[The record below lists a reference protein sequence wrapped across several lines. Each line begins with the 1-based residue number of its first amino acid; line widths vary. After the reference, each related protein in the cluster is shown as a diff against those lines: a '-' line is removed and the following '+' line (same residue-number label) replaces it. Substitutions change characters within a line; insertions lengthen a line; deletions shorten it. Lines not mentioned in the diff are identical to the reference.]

1 MKIIGENR
9 QLKVVKGIMVV
20 AKGKLVGNLYRLV
33 GETLVGEAAVAS
45 TKSESSFVWHK
56 RSHKFLDLIHAD
68 TCQVPAVSIGGCS
81 YFVTFIDD
89 FSRKVWIFMLKR
101 KSDAFEKFKKF
112 KALVENQKG
121 TKIKCLRTDN
131 GGEFCSKEFDDFC
144 NEHGIKRHL
153 TVPGT
158 PQQNGVAERMNR
170 TLMERARCMMSTAK
184 LGKEFWAKAV
194 NTACY
199 LINRSPTI
207 SLKMKTPEEVWSGK
221 PANYSFLRVFG
232 CDAYVWV
239 PKEKRTKVDK
249 NSKRCIFLGYET
261 GTKGYKLWDP
271 TARKLIISR
280 DVVFNEDVFQCT
292 AKKEE
297 ARKIVIEQEA
307 SFDDAVQEENIQN
320 DPQSESKPESELES
334 ELLHEG
340 TSSGDAV
347 SPRPRRAIR
356 PPARYD
362 DYVTSLK
369 PQSNYVCAYLALS
382 EEHEPTS
389 FKEACESV
397 NFDQW
402 RGAMEEE
409 MESLHKNKTWD
420 LVQLP
425 EGRKAIGCRWIY
437 KLKKDSEGNIERYKA
452 RLMIKG
458 VVLAFVASLDLELEQ
473 LDVKTAFLH
482 DDMIIAGNN
491 PTYVSTLKAQLAGE
505 FDMKD
510 SGAVNQILGMKVF
523 RDRKDMKIWLNQ
535 KNYIERVL
543 QRFNMQNAKPVS
555 TPFPVHIKLSSEY
568 SPSTEAEKAAMS
580 RVPYSSAVGSLM
592 FAMVGTRPDI
602 AQAVEA
608 VSKYMANPG
617 RVHWDA
623 VKWILRYL
631 KDTSSVSLC
640 YRSMEPDCVGFVD
653 ADFAGDRDKRRS
665 TSGNVFI
672 MAGGAVSWESKLQP
686 VVALSTTEAEYISIS
701 HACKEAIW
709 LERLLAEFK
718 MKQDTFS
725 MHCDS
730 QSALLLAKN
739 PTFHSCTKHI
749 DVRYHFVRQLV
760 EDGKILLHKV
770 HTSSNP
776 ADMLTKPVARDK
788 FNWCKSSIGLEEV

>member
-1 MKIIGENR
+1 
-9 QLKVVKGIMVV
+9 
-20 AKGKLVGNLYRLV
+20 
-33 GETLVGEAAVAS
+33 
-45 TKSESSFVWHK
+45 
-56 RSHKFLDLIHAD
+56 
-68 TCQVPAVSIGGCS
+68 
-81 YFVTFIDD
+81 
-89 FSRKVWIFMLKR
+89 
-101 KSDAFEKFKKF
+101 
-112 KALVENQKG
+112 
-121 TKIKCLRTDN
+121 
-131 GGEFCSKEFDDFC
+131 
-144 NEHGIKRHL
+144 
-153 TVPGT
+153 
-158 PQQNGVAERMNR
+158 MNR

-184 LGKEFWAKAV
+184 LGKEFWAEAV
-194 NTACY
+194 KTACY
-199 LINRSPTI
+199 LINRSPTV
-207 SLKMKTPEEVWSGK
+207 SLKMKTPEEVWFGK
-221 PANYSFLRVFG
+221 PANYSFLRIFG

-239 PKEKRTKVDK
+239 PKEKKTKVDK
-249 NSKRCIFLGYET
+249 NSKRCIFLGYEI
-261 GTKGYKLWDP
+261 GTKGYRLWDP
-271 TARKLIISR
+271 TTCKLIISR
-280 DVVFNEDVFQCT
+280 DVVFNEDVFQGT
-292 AKKEE
+292 TKNEAK
-297 ARKIVIEQEA
+297 QEA

-320 DPQSESKPESELES
+320 DTQSEFEPES

-347 SPRPRRAIR
+347 SPRPRRSIR
-356 PPARYD
+356 PSTRYD

-369 PQSNYVCAYLALS
+369 PQSNYVCAYLVLS

-389 FKEACESV
+389 FKEVCESV

-425 EGRKAIGCRWIY
+425 EGYAQKPGIHFDEVFSPVVRMTTIR
-437 KLKKDSEGNIERYKA
+437 
-452 RLMIKG
+452 
-458 VVLAFVASLDLELEQ
+458 VVLALAASLDLELEQ
-473 LDVKTAFLH
+473 LDVKTTFLH
-482 DDMIIAGNN
+482 GDLNEEIFMTQPEGFVEENNRSLVCRLNKSLYGLKQAPRCWYKRFDSFIVSLGFHRYDMIIARNN

-510 SGAVNQILGMKVF
+510 LGAVNQILRMKGSAA
-523 RDRKDMKIWLNQ
+523 
-535 KNYIERVL
+535 L
-543 QRFNMQNAKPVS
+543 QYADAKPVS
-555 TPFPVHIKLSSEY
+555 TPFPVHIKLSLEY
-568 SPSTEAEKAAMS
+568 SPSTEVKKAAMS
-580 RVPYSSAVGSLM
+580 RVPYSSTVGSLM
-592 FAMVGTRPDI
+592 FTMVGTRPDI
-602 AQAVEA
+602 AQAVGA

-653 ADFAGDRDKRRS
+653 ADLAGDRDKRRS

-672 MAGGAVSWESKLQP
+672 IAGGVVSWESKLQP
-686 VVALSTTEAEYISIS
+686 VVALSTTEAKYISIS
-701 HACKEAIW
+701 HACKKAIW

-718 MKQDTFS
+718 MKQDMFS

-730 QSALLLAKN
+730 Q
-739 PTFHSCTKHI
+739 I
-749 DVRYHFVRQLV
+749 